1 MLARTDFFKSLL
13 ACIMR
18 AMTVSGIHHI
28 TAISSNPQETYD
40 FYTRV
45 LGLRLVKKSVNQ
57 DDPATYHLFFGNKTG
72 GPGMD
77 LTFFPFQP
85 SRPGENGP
93 GFVTG
98 ISLAVPAGSLKWWQE
113 RFDHLHVEQAA
124 IIERFGEK
132 VLPFRDADG
141 QQLELVEVSDFSFD
155 FEELVW
161 TTEEISQ
168 EHAIRCFHS
177 ATLSVQERELLQPL
191 LEIMGYEPREER
203 ENLIQFRLPKE
214 GNAAQLIVALHPG
227 EDLGYT
233 GAGTVHH
240 IAFTVED
247 QAEQAIWIDRLRKLG
262 LQPTTIIDRYYF
274 ASVYFRTPA
283 GILFEL
289 ATKEPGFTADEDL
302 GTLGEELALPPF
314 LEPYRTQ
321 IEAGL
326 PPLVNA

>member
-1 MLARTDFFKSLL
+1 MK
-13 ACIMR
+13 
-18 AMTVSGIHHI
+18 VSGIHHI
-28 TAISSNPQETYD
+28 TAVSSNPQETYD

-93 GFVTG
+93 GFVTA
-98 ISLAVPAGSLKWWQE
+98 ISLAVPLGTLAWWQE
-113 RFDHLHVEQAA
+113 RFDHLTIEQDP

-132 VLPFRDADG
+132 VLAFRDSDG
-141 QQLELVEVSDFSFD
+141 QQLELVEVAEFSRE

-161 TTEEISQ
+161 STAEITHK
-168 EHAIRCFHS
+168 HAIRCFHS
-177 ATLSVQERELLQPL
+177 AMLSVQNRETLEPL
-191 LEIMGYEPREER
+191 LEFMGYQQQEEQG
-203 ENLIQFRLPKE
+203 NLVRFFLPEHK
-214 GNAAQLIVALHPG
+214 NAAQLLLEVHPG
-227 EDLGYT
+227 TPSGFT

-247 QAEQAIWIDRLRKLG
+247 QAEQALWIDSLQKLG

-289 ATKEPGFTADEDL
+289 ATKEPGFTADENL
-302 GTLGEELALPPF
+302 ETLGEELALPPF
-314 LEPYRTQ
+314 LEPYRKQ

-326 PPLVNA
+326 PSLTNS

>member
-1 MLARTDFFKSLL
+1 
-13 ACIMR
+13 
-18 AMTVSGIHHI
+18 MTVSGIHHI

-40 FYTRV
+40 FYTQV

-85 SRPGENGP
+85 SRPGQNGP
-93 GFVTG
+93 GFVTA
-98 ISLAVPAGSLKWWQE
+98 ISLAVPVGTLTWWQQ
-113 RFDHLHVEQAA
+113 RFEDLQVKQGE
-124 IIERFGEK
+124 IFERFGER
-132 VLPFRDADG
+132 VLPFQDQDG
-141 QQLELVEVSDFSFD
+141 QQLELVEVAEFTSE

-161 TTEEISQ
+161 TTEEVGREQ
-168 EHAIRCFHS
+168 AIRCIHS
-177 ATLSVQERELLQPL
+177 ATLSTQKRETLQPL
-191 LEIMGYEPREER
+191 LEILGYQFEQEQG
-203 ENLIQFRLPKE
+203 NQLLFRLKE
-214 GNAAQLIVALHPG
+214 QQNASRLILELYPDESMG
-227 EDLGYT
+227 ST

-247 QAEQAIWIDRLRKLG
+247 QAEQAVWIERLQSLG

-289 ATKEPGFTADEDL
+289 ATKQPGFTADEEL
-302 GTLGEELALPPF
+302 STLGQELALPPF
-314 LEPYRTQ
+314 LEPYRAQ

-326 PPLVNA
+326 PPLTGKHE